1 MSLSVK
7 IQDLTTRMATEMK
20 ALRILVN
27 GNLANLSAL
36 TTIEKGS
43 LVGAVNE
50 INAKVGSAA
59 AINDSV
65 TNTTTVWSG
74 SKVDASLTALK
85 TQLTNGAGAALDT
98 FKELADAMGNDP
110 TFAATITT
118 SLGNKADSSTVT
130 ALATTV
136 GGKANSSDLTTLSNN
151 VGDTTSDLVAIF
163 NAGLV

>member
-1 MSLSVK
+1 MKSLRTL
-7 IQDLTTRMATEMK
+7 I
-20 ALRILVN
+20 N
-27 GNLANLSAL
+27 GNLASLSAL
-36 TTIEKGS
+36 NTTVKTSVVAAI
-43 LVGAVNE
+43 NE
-50 INAKVGSAA
+50 INTKVLAAA
-59 AINDSV
+59 AINDAV

-74 SKVDASLTALK
+74 SKTDSALTALK

-118 SLGNKADSSTVT
+118 ALGTKATAADITALTTVVGGKADSSVVT
-130 ALATTV
+130 ALTTTV
-136 GGKANSSDLTTLSNN
+136 NGKALASDLTTLSTN